1 MSAILECRGL
11 TKNYGNVPA
20 LAQADL
26 TIEPGR
32 VVGLLGPNGSG
43 KTTLIKL
50 INGLLSPD
58 GGDVRI
64 CGLTPGPESRS
75 LVSYLPDRLS
85 LPEWMSADGLLGM
98 YGDFYKDFDRAKAEE
113 MLGRLGVTS
122 KMKVSQ
128 MSKGT
133 REKMQLVLA
142 MSRSAML
149 YLLDEPIGGVD
160 PATRDFILE
169 TIIRNYNPNAAVI
182 ISTHLITDVEPVL
195 DEAVFLQW
203 GRVILHD
210 SADSIREKTGKS
222 IDAYFRE
229 VFKC

>member
-11 TKNYGNVPA
+11 TKNYGNIPA
-20 LAQADL
+20 LSQLDL
-26 TIEPGR
+26 TIESGR

-58 GGDVRI
+58 AGDVRI
-64 CGLTPGPESRS
+64 CGLSPSPESRA
-75 LVSYLPDRLS
+75 LVSYLPDRQTLA
-85 LPEWMSADGLLGM
+85 EWMSADELLGM
-98 YGDFYKDFDRAKAEE
+98 FCDFYADFDRAKAEE

-122 KMKVSQ
+122 RMKIGQ

-133 REKMQLVLA
+133 REKVQLVLA
-142 MSRSAML
+142 MSRNAML

-169 TIIRNYNPNAAVI
+169 TIIRNYNPQAAVI

-203 GRVILHD
+203 GHVFLHD
-210 SADSIREKTGKS
+210 SADNIREKTGKS